1 MLALLLPSSAFAEP
15 PSWQPRWRRT
25 SLFEGLA
32 LIPAGVALVL
42 IETQIPPPDPPNWVG
57 GILFDN
63 ALRDVFAGSTR
74 DQQHTAAAISDTL
87 YLWGSALPVIVDVG
101 VVALG
106 VHQDSDLALQLLLMD
121 LQSLAVTGLFTL
133 TAEHTVGRARPYYTD
148 CDADGQVLDSNG
160 DLLHTCGPR
169 DSMSFYSGH
178 TALTATVAGLTCV
191 HHQYLAL
198 YGGGFA
204 DLAPCLVTIGVSI
217 TTGIERMVADKH
229 WATDV
234 ILGWGI
240 GAAAGYLL
248 PRLLHY
254 DWPSDGEGAPRSMLT
269 LVPLSSGLG
278 LTWSGLL

>member
-1 MLALLLPSSAFAEP
+1 MLLLPSASFAEP
-15 PSWQPRWRRT
+15 PSWQPSWRRT

-42 IETQIPPPDPPNWVG
+42 IETQVPSPDPPTWEG

-63 ALRDVFAGSTR
+63 PLRDLLVGSDR
-74 DQQHTAAAISDTL
+74 GQQHTAAAISDAL
-87 YLWGSALPVIVDVG
+87 YLWGSAIPVIVDVG

-106 VHQDSDLALQLLLMD
+106 VYQDPDLALQLLLID
-121 LQSLAVTGLFTL
+121 LQSLAVTGLITL
-133 TAEHTVGRARPYYTD
+133 TAEHTVGRARPYFED
-148 CDADGQVLDSNG
+148 CNAEGQVLDSNG
-160 DLLHTCGPR
+160 ELLHSCGPK

-178 TALTATVAGLTCV
+178 TALTATIAGLTCV

-217 TTGIERMVADKH
+217 TTGIERIVADKH

-234 ILGWGI
+234 IFGWGI

-254 DWPSDGEGAPRSMLT
+254 DWPSGAEDAPQTMLT
-269 LVPLSSGLG
+269 LVPLSGGLG